1 MDKHLSAKEI
11 ENKILENYL
20 EYFVLFGAFQSE
32 FLTGLYKRYKS
43 LENGS
48 LVLYFAK
55 KTHQTILRK
64 KDYDINFDLSLN
76 NFFIYFKE

>member
-11 ENKILENYL
+11 ENKILENYS

-55 KTHQTILRK
+55 
-64 KDYDINFDLSLN
+64 NSSN
-76 NFFIYFKE
+76 YFKKKRLRY

>member
-55 KTHQTILRK
+55 
-64 KDYDINFDLSLN
+64 NSSN
-76 NFFIYFKE
+76 YFKKKRLQY